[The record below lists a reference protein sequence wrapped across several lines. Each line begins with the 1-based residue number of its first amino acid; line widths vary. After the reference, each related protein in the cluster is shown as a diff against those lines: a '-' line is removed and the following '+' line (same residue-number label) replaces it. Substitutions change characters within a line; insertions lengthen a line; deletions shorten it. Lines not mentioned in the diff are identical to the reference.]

1 MKWPT
6 WYHGAILAVVC
17 TTLWWVLGR
26 VRPSKTASAIRPAA
40 QELAIIAALYSVWRI
55 ARMLPLATSTGAIER
70 ARQIDDVERFVHL
83 PSELSLQHVVLDYDW
98 LARATNY
105 YYAVVHVPATVAF
118 LVWLFVR
125 HRDHYPRW
133 RNGLA
138 IVTAFC
144 LFIRF
149 VRVAPPRFLPD
160 LGYIDLSTEYGM
172 SVYGP
177 VGTGVSDQFA
187 AMPSI
192 HVAWAA
198 VVSFGIIAASPSK
211 WRWVFALQVVFTMLA
226 VSASGNHWWLDGIV
240 AIGLL
245 GVALAID
252 TTVRR
257 WADAR
262 RRRKRQRRGGR
273 SADPAGRNET
283 GREADQIVSDTV
295 RVGERPQQV
304 LHEEPFVRVP
314 LE

>member
-6 WYHGAILAVVC
+6 WYHGVTLAVVSA
-17 TTLWWVLGR
+17 TLWWALGR
-26 VRPSKTASAIRPAA
+26 VRPSRATRAIGAIRPAA
-40 QELAIIAALYSVWRI
+40 QELAIIAALYAVWRI
-55 ARMLPLATSTGAIER
+55 ARKLPLATAGGAIDR
-70 ARQIDDVERFVHL
+70 ARQIDDLQRFVHL
-83 PSELSLQHVVLDYDW
+83 PSELSLQHFVMEYDW

-105 YYAVVHVPATVAF
+105 YYAIVHVPATIAF

-125 HRDHYPRW
+125 HRDRYPHW

-144 LFIRF
+144 LVIRF

-160 LGYIDLSTEYGM
+160 LGYIDLSTKYGL

-198 VVSFGIIAASPSK
+198 VVSFGVIAASPSR
-211 WRWVFALQVVFTMLA
+211 WRWVFGLQVVLTMIA

-240 AIGLL
+240 AIALL

-252 TTVRR
+252 TAVRR
-257 WADAR
+257 RAVKRAALRSSGTGPDEPSSADAV
-262 RRRKRQRRGGR
+262 G
-273 SADPAGRNET
+273 
-283 GREADQIVSDTV
+283 
-295 RVGERPQQV
+295 VGERPEQV
-304 LHEEPFVRVP
+304 LDEESFVGVP

>member
-6 WYHGAILAVVC
+6 WYHGAILAVVSA
-17 TTLWWVLGR
+17 TLWWALGR
-26 VRPSKTASAIRPAA
+26 VRLSKPSRAIVAIRPAA
-40 QELAIIAALYSVWRI
+40 QELAIIAALYAVWRI
-55 ARMLPLATSTGAIER
+55 ARKLPLATSRGAIDR
-70 ARQIDDVERFVHL
+70 ARQIDDLQRFVHL
-83 PSELSLQHVVLDYDW
+83 PSELSLQHFVIDYDW

-105 YYAVVHVPATVAF
+105 YYAVVHVPATIAF

-125 HRDHYPRW
+125 HRDHYPHW

-160 LGYIDLSTEYGM
+160 LGYIDLSTKYGL

-211 WRWVFALQVVFTMLA
+211 WRWVFGLQVVLTMLA

-240 AIGLL
+240 AIVLL
-245 GVALAID
+245 GVGLVID
-252 TTVRR
+252 TAVRR
-257 WADAR
+257 RAAVR
-262 RRRKRQRRGGR
+262 SRGKRQRRGGR
-273 SADPAGRNET
+273 SADLDCHDET
-283 GREADQIVSDTV
+283 HVRPSQLTWPSRSSRLRRERGPSS
-295 RVGERPQQV
+295 
-304 LHEEPFVRVP
+304 
-314 LE
+314 